1 MQTIKVNDKTYNV
14 TNVTD
19 GDPHKELLKDI
30 HKKSEES
37 IKTFNEQLS
46 KLNEKITKDKDTC
59 EVGEL
64 KFTATPL
71 MLEDAKNAYLQGELT
86 SKKDEGFDDTINTR
100 YPNIM
105 NYFKGKDKLEE
116 KTLPNNDK
124 NKKII
129 AEIEKIKAYKI
140 AHPIFEEYLTK
151 WRKAEEEK
159 AAAQA
164 TAKEAAKAAKAAAA
178 AQATAAQAT
187 ARAVTETQ
195 AALEAQAAALA
206 VAAERAAEEA
216 AATAVA
222 EKEAKS
228 AAETKAAEAKA
239 AAERAAARVAR
250 EAEEAEAARVAKE
263 AREARER
270 AAAAKAAAERAAK
283 AAAAKIAAD
292 EKAAAEALKQAAEK
306 KASEQAEDAKAKAA
320 EALLVG
326 EIAQLSEAADKK
338 RAETNKKPKTNI
350 YEQAAIN
357 ARALKPQFKGGSRK
371 SKNYIKYKKEYLKL
385 KEELNQLHK

>member
-19 GDPHKELLKDI
+19 GDPHKKVLEDI

-37 IKTFNEQLS
+37 IKTFNKQLS
-46 KLNEKITKDKDTC
+46 ELKEKITKDKDTC
-59 EVGEL
+59 EVEDL

-71 MLEDAKNAYLQGELT
+71 MLEDAKNAYLQVELT

-105 NYFKGKDKLEE
+105 NYYKGKDKLEE

-164 TAKEAAKAAKAAAA
+164 TA
-178 AQATAAQAT
+178 AQATAVAQTTVKKVA
-187 ARAVTETQ
+187 ETQ

-206 VAAERAAEEA
+206 ALEAQEADKKAAEKAKAKAAEKA

-222 EKEAKS
+222 EKEAK
-228 AAETKAAEAKA
+228 AAAEAKAARERAAEEARVAREAIERAARERAAEANA
-239 AAERAAARVAR
+239 AAERAAA
-250 EAEEAEAARVAKE
+250 K
-263 AREARER
+263 
-270 AAAAKAAAERAAK
+270 K
-283 AAAAKIAAD
+283 AAD
-292 EKAAAEALKQAAEK
+292 EKAEDEARKQAAEK
-306 KASEQAEDAKAKAA
+306 KASEQAEDANAKAA

-326 EIAQLSEAADKK
+326 EIAQLSEAANKK
-338 RAETNKKPKTNI
+338 RAETNIKPATKIN

-357 ARALKPQFKGGSRK
+357 ARASKPPFRGGSRK
-371 SKNYIKYKKEYLKL
+371 SKEYIKYKKEYLKL

>member
-19 GDPHKELLKDI
+19 GDPHKKVLEDI
-30 HKKSEES
+30 NKKSEES
-37 IKTFNEQLS
+37 IKIFNEQLS
-46 KLNEKITKDKDTC
+46 DLNKKIKDKDTC
-59 EVGEL
+59 EVEKL

-71 MLEDAKNAYLQGELT
+71 MLKDAENAYSKDELT
-86 SKKDEGFDDTINTR
+86 SKENEGFDDTIKTR

-105 NYFKGKDKLEE
+105 KYYEGNDKLEE
-116 KTLPNNDK
+116 RKLPNNDK

-164 TAKEAAKAAKAAAA
+164 TA
-178 AQATAAQAT
+178 AQAA
-187 ARAVTETQ
+187 AVTETQ

-206 VAAERAAEEA
+206 ALEAQEADKKAAEKAKAKAAEKA

-222 EKEAKS
+222 EKEAK
-228 AAETKAAEAKA
+228 AAAEAKAARERAAEEARVAREAIERAARERAAEANA
-239 AAERAAARVAR
+239 AAERAAA
-250 EAEEAEAARVAKE
+250 K
-263 AREARER
+263 
-270 AAAAKAAAERAAK
+270 K
-283 AAAAKIAAD
+283 AAD
-292 EKAAAEALKQAAEK
+292 EKAEDEARKQAAEK
-306 KASEQAEDAKAKAA
+306 KASEQEEDAKAKAE
-320 EALLVG
+320 EALLV
-326 EIAQLSEAADKK
+326 ENIAQLSEAANKK
-338 RAETNKKPKTNI
+338 RAETNKKAKPKTNI

-357 ARALKPQFKGGSRK
+357 ARVLKPPFRGGSRK